1 MFAQFRSGL
10 RYTDYIHQEVPSCC
24 LCYCTKRISQQPAL
38 VSQECIPPS
47 AIGRQPPCDP
57 MSGVG
62 ISVGSV
68 HTHFQDTMNVHHPH
82 TPSNSRA
89 ASGSQQL
96 PTPVRSPRVREVPN
110 VNNRARARR
119 DRTRRASIVG
129 DENLSS
135 QVRASGP
142 PVGYKH
148 LGGCDY
154 SCQHCGALFWYEE
167 RIKNNPRGARP
178 RYNGCCK
185 GGRVVLRTYEI
196 YPEYIK
202 TLLENRH
209 FLENIRA
216 YNQMFSMTSLGAR
229 VDESINNGRGPY
241 VFKISG
247 QLYHWIGSLC
257 PSEGEPPRFLQLYI
271 YDTDNE
277 VDNRLSHFGGE
288 NSVLQ
293 RDIVEGLIDL
303 LDTHNAL
310 VQLFRTAREKFE
322 DTNIPNF
329 KLRLYNVIGAREYE
343 LPTGDMLG
351 AIVYEAGP
359 EADMDYDIVLEE
371 RSGHPQRV
379 HKLHPSYMSLQFPL
393 LFLYGEDGYQKEMKM
408 VGSNGSSS
416 QQKRLTMLAYYS
428 YYLHDRANRYNYLSR
443 TGRLFQQYVVTAFC
457 VVEQNRIDF
466 IREHQNDI
474 RNEYL
479 SGIYDAINRGDN
491 DGSDCGSRLILPQSF
506 TGGPRYMYS
515 HYLDA
520 LAICRVHGNPSY
532 FITFTC
538 NVKWPEITDYM
549 AQFPLLTT
557 TDRADVVDRVFEMK
571 IHQFVA
577 YLRDSQPFGKVVAV
591 LYTVEFQ
598 KRGLPHCHTLLW
610 IDESV
615 RIRRDEDIDIY
626 ISAEL
631 PLPSVDPEGYRIV
644 SELMMHGPCGLAN
657 PSATR
662 AVDATMMRQGV
673 ELDNGYVVPYNRR
686 LLTAFYAHIN
696 VEYCGWTMLIK
707 YLFKYISKGTDRV
720 VARIARNTTNVQTGA
735 SESTNQPQVVID
747 EIKNFLDARYV
758 SPHEACWRLFEFEIH
773 YREPAVQILAVHLQ
787 NMQRIVFKEK
797 DKLDSLVF
805 VWYADGKYWRR
816 RRMRNK
822 SSVGRLT
829 YVHPASGDLF
839 YQRMLLCHQKGCQS
853 FPGIRTVNDIVYPT
867 CRTAC
872 EALGLLQDDQEW
884 EITLEEAALTATPA
898 ELRALLAHILAFC
911 EVSDPKRLWQ
921 RTWRSMSE
929 DIPYVSS
936 ISLNIPGLH
945 IDDSELEDY
954 VLYEFEG
961 CLNHCSKSLTDF
973 GLRLPP
979 EHLMS
984 VLRNRLL
991 MEEKSYDRQLLA
1003 AERDQLLPK
1012 LNEKQL
1018 YIFNLIMNAC
1028 RNNQQELVFVY
1039 GHGGT
1044 GKTFLWKAILYTLRS
1059 EGKVVLAVASSG
1071 IASLLLP
1078 AGRTAHSR
1086 FKIPLDLTD
1095 TTVCSIKK
1103 NTQMA
1108 ALINE
1113 TSLIIWD
1120 ESPMNDRRCFETLD
1134 RTLRDVLDE
1143 PNRIFGG
1150 KSVMLGGDF
1159 RQTLPVKK
1167 AATRDETIQSSVAKS
1182 YLWH

>member
-1 MFAQFRSGL
+1 MKTKRKLIPKSTHTHGDADGVRGNVGNRDLCDDVCGVDPSVSPKRHCVRVPTSVVDGGGLYHNVCDVHQSKRKFPHGDTQIIYTRKFQAVAFAIVRNAFRS
-10 RYTDYIHQEVPSCC
+10 
-24 LCYCTKRISQQPAL
+24 KPAL

-82 TPSNSRA
+82 TLLIVRA

-96 PTPVRSPRVREVPN
+96 STPVRSPRVREVPN
-110 VNNRARARR
+110 VNKRARARR
-119 DRTRRASIVG
+119 DHTRRGSIVG
-129 DENLSS
+129 DENSSS

-154 SCQHCGALFWYEE
+154 SCQHCGALF
-167 RIKNNPRGARP
+167 
-178 RYNGCCK
+178 C
-185 GGRVVLRTYEI
+185 
-196 YPEYIK
+196 
-202 TLLENRH
+202 
-209 FLENIRA
+209 
-216 YNQMFSMTSLGAR
+216 
-229 VDESINNGRGPY
+229 
-241 VFKISG
+241 
-247 QLYHWIGSLC
+247 
-257 PSEGEPPRFLQLYI
+257 
-271 YDTDNE
+271 
-277 VDNRLSHFGGE
+277 
-288 NSVLQ
+288 VLQ

-428 YYLHDRANRYNYLSR
+428 YYLHDHANRYNYLSR
-443 TGRLFQQYVVTAFC
+443 TRRLFQQYVVTAFC

-520 LAICRVHGNPSY
+520 LAICRVHGNPSC

-598 KRGLPHCHTLLW
+598 KRCLPHCHTLLW

-615 RIRRDEDIDIY
+615 RIH
-626 ISAEL
+626 
-631 PLPSVDPEGYRIV
+631 PEGYRIV

-657 PSATR
+657 PSATCIR

-673 ELDNGYVVPYNRR
+673 ELDNGELLFRSWTDALYN
-686 LLTAFYAHIN
+686 Y
-696 VEYCGWTMLIK
+696 
-707 YLFKYISKGTDRV
+707 
-720 VARIARNTTNVQTGA
+720 
-735 SESTNQPQVVID
+735 
-747 EIKNFLDARYV
+747 
-758 SPHEACWRLFEFEIH
+758 
-773 YREPAVQILAVHLQ
+773 
-787 NMQRIVFKEK
+787 MQRIVFKEK
-797 DKLDSLVF
+797 DKLDSLVVNPHKKTTLTEWLYYNEHNTYGRHLTYLNFPSEF
-805 VWYADGKYWRR
+805 VWYADGKYWRC

-853 FPGIRTVNDIVYPT
+853 FPGIRTINDIVYPT

-884 EITLEEAALTATPA
+884 EITLEEGALTATPA

-911 EVSDPKRLWQ
+911 EVSDLKRLWQ

-936 ISLNIPGLH
+936 ILLNIPGLH
-945 IDDSELEDY
+945 TDDSELEDY

-973 GLRLPP
+973 GLRLLP

-984 VLRNRLL
+984 VHRNRLL

-1018 YIFNLIMNAC
+1018 YICNLIMNAC

-1039 GHGGT
+1039 GHEGM
-1044 GKTFLWKAILYTLRS
+1044 GKTFI
-1059 EGKVVLAVASSG
+1059 
-1071 IASLLLP
+1071 
-1078 AGRTAHSR
+1078 
-1086 FKIPLDLTD
+1086 
-1095 TTVCSIKK
+1095 
-1103 NTQMA
+1103 
-1108 ALINE
+1108 
-1113 TSLIIWD
+1113 
-1120 ESPMNDRRCFETLD
+1120 
-1134 RTLRDVLDE
+1134 
-1143 PNRIFGG
+1143 
-1150 KSVMLGGDF
+1150 
-1159 RQTLPVKK
+1159 
-1167 AATRDETIQSSVAKS
+1167 
-1182 YLWH
+1182 